1 MRRLRSLAPLA
12 GVYALYFAST
22 GVTLPFLPGYLRW
35 RGLSATEIG
44 FLLAIQPAVAL
55 VAPQI
60 VCAFADRWG
69 RHARVLAGVTAG
81 ATIAFGTLLLVD
93 SFVGYAAAL
102 CLFALFVTSVVP
114 LVDALSIEAV
124 RRAGASYSHL
134 RLFGSIG
141 FVCASFG
148 VGLFFTT
155 EGRAVLL
162 LPIAFLAAAALLA
175 SLVRGERATAFVVA
189 GFDPVL
195 RRTLVPLLAASAVH
209 WIACAPFHGSLALH
223 VMALGLPGWV
233 VGASAAI
240 GVVAEIGVMLLYP
253 RLLQPFEERSVLA
266 FAFVASAGR
275 WLGMSFCTSAG
286 AIVALSLLHGLT
298 FGAFYIAALSFLART
313 VPADQRARGQ
323 GLYGAVTFGAG
334 GLIGFVVSG
343 YGFDWLGGGGL
354 FGAAA
359 ATELLAALVALRIAR
374 R

>member
-12 GVYALYFAST
+12 GGYALYFAST

-343 YGFDWLGGGGL
+343 YGFD
-354 FGAAA
+354 
-359 ATELLAALVALRIAR
+359 
-374 R
+374 